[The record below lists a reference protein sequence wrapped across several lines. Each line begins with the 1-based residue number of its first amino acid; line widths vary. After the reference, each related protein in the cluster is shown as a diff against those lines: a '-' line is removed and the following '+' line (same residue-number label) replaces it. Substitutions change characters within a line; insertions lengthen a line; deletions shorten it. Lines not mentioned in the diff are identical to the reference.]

1 MIDPGLQPERTVLA
15 WRRTLLAFLGASLV
29 LVRLAAHRSPALAA
43 GIVLVAGPV
52 AGLVSWDL
60 RRRYRLVR
68 ADLPGSAR
76 RWDGR
81 LPLWTSLFAALLGLG
96 AVLYVLSGPR

>member
-15 WRRTLLAFLGASLV
+15 WRRTLLAFLGAALV
-29 LVRLAAHRSPALAA
+29 LLRLAAHRSPLLAA

-52 AGLVSWDL
+52 AALVSLDL
-60 RRRYRLVR
+60 RRRYRRVR
-68 ADLPGSAR
+68 ADLPGSAS

-81 LPLWTSLFAALLGLG
+81 LPLWTSLFAGLLGLG
-96 AVLYVLSGPR
+96 ALLYVLSAPR